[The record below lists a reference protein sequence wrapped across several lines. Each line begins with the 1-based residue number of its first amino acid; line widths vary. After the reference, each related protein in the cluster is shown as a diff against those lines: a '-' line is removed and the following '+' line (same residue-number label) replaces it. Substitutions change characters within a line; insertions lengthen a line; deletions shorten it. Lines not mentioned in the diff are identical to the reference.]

1 MGADEDLISGRVA
14 VSTFDPA
21 EKLRQHRP
29 VLLACEAI
37 GWLHMAGKARM
48 EFLRKHAGDNVD
60 YDYLEWHNK
69 EQPPFPWDTLL
80 DWIRTFS
87 GSAIPPDAWPASIKE
102 FTERHQDRDGGVLGL
117 LQAGHAMASGI
128 EKNLPRDTSEYLG
141 QSLPHMWLSSPFG
154 HPKCNLFADPPAVLS
169 SRGWQQL
176 VTEMRRVL
184 ETLKGLVSQSAVDVV
199 LWQQWRDQA
208 IGPSSYIRAAFL
220 STLAETRLPNNDV
233 TLWDQSY
240 VAAALF
246 KSAVAGAILHG
257 SFPWNTKEIKQKIR
271 WRLLTVAVG
280 ADHYEMRA
288 VKIGDWTGVRAILDD
303 FFARVADLIEVD
315 LAVGSLLYQDSSV
328 AIFSFPGERFDE
340 NGPAS
345 WIEGWEQYLE
355 QEVDRIAESLHLET
369 PPLVCLSPPTRSLV
383 LMARERRRAAEVLAI
398 PVHRPWSISHRVS
411 EEGRRHVCPVCRV
424 RLNGDPSNK
433 GRPCRVCRE
442 RRHQRFKDWL
452 DGRINYDT
460 IWFEEVADRNN
471 RIALLTVSL
480 DLEPWLNGERV
491 DSLRAQAIP
500 EWSRYNPVLS
510 KPRRRDESKRR
521 EEVNPILPYELMD
534 KLVAEIKGRF
544 RDSAGQLKFN
554 ENDLLFANLQEGY
567 RHVRSTNRQQANE
580 NAQAYEE
587 RLYKTFFRDIV
598 EDRADAPDWDS
609 LNDEQRAAWLAHQ
622 LFCKLPSPG
631 RVYRFWRE
639 SQEFFE
645 DLLKE
650 FRQIAARNDNPWRL
664 RRLLIMPD
672 QSRSDGHWQDG
683 TLYDGQLRGVP
694 FSLVYISAL
703 NGFITVS
710 NLARLLK
717 QEEHGSA
724 LKGKIILVEEE
735 ETFGRPKTLAIG
747 EVKEIR
753 GTYSRLGVYHPVI
766 PLEVSPLRFRVIVPL
781 EAASDCLDLALSR
794 WKEQFARVWD
804 RLPLHV
810 GIVAF
815 ERTLSFQAVL
825 EAVRNL
831 EDELTRRDVERWSVT
846 GTEVYGGIF
855 ALQLR
860 RPDGQETLRI
870 IPLRLPDGRDDVF
883 YPYLRVED
891 QSLRAPRDFRHPK
904 GALYRHAPD
913 LRLGDSVCVFPARV
927 AALFMDSTAARFE
940 KVDPIYAEDWKRVR
954 DLWQLL
960 VRVAPSQ
967 TALQRFWSEMS
978 RLESEWL
985 SGFERATPELWQD
998 TVRALLVEHLEVKG
1012 TALETLLEAAL
1023 KGLLQRTLEWHM
1035 TALKESL

>member
-1 MGADEDLISGRVA
+1 M
-14 VSTFDPA
+14 STFDPA

-48 EFLRKHAGDNVD
+48 EFLRHHGGHKVQYND
-60 YDYLEWHNK
+60 LKWHDA
-69 EQPPFPWDTLL
+69 EQPPFPCDALL
-80 DWIRTFS
+80 GWIKTFS
-87 GSAIPPDAWPASIKE
+87 GSAIPPAAWPASIKE
-102 FTERHQDRDGGVLGL
+102 FTEKHRGRDQGGVLGL
-117 LQAGHAMASGI
+117 LQAAHAMASGI
-128 EKNLPRDTSEYLG
+128 EKNLPRDTSEYLD

-154 HPKCNLFADPPAVLS
+154 HPKRNLFADPPVILTE
-169 SRGWQQL
+169 RGWQ
-176 VTEMRRVL
+176 R
-184 ETLKGLVSQSAVDVV
+184 LVSEMNQALEELKD
-199 LWQQWRDQA
+199 LAQQKAADIDQWQRWRDKA
-208 IGPSSYIRAAFL
+208 IGADSYIRSAFL

-246 KSAVAGAILHG
+246 KSAVANAILDR
-257 SFPWNTKEIKQKIR
+257 SFPWKCKENCKALKQKVR

-288 VKIGDWTGVRAILDD
+288 VKIGDWTGVRAVLDD

-442 RRHQRFKDWL
+442 RRHHRFQDWL

-471 RIALLTVSL
+471 RLALLTVSL
-480 DLEPWLNGERV
+480 DLEPWLDGKRV
-491 DSLRAQAIP
+491 DSLRAQAIS
-500 EWSRYNPVLS
+500 EWVRFNPSLRSNPNPISPSRPWEALRDYTKNILSQWNSNDPVLGS
-510 KPRRRDESKRR
+510 LQDGFRRHAGW
-521 EEVNPILPYELMD
+521 EE
-534 KLVAEIKGRF
+534 F
-544 RDSAGQLKFN
+544 F
-554 ENDLLFANLQEGY
+554 
-567 RHVRSTNRQQANE
+567 
-580 NAQAYEE
+580 E
-587 RLYKTFFRDIV
+587 RIV